1 MIYSSAF
8 YKINIPLLPVYISAS
23 TMDIKKDVKTRI
35 LTDIDFPPPYSSTT
49 GSQTLDVH
57 YRHWGSHVVVTDSAG
72 QELFVSQAR
81 SCTSTR
87 LEILNR
93 NKQLIGTSKCNDFTS
108 KITIQ
113 MDTGAGLDRAF
124 EIHNSRSVLGGSPK
138 YKSPAFDGNEMVWKN
153 KAMSSKIIY
162 DLIGSD
168 GVALAKFQS
177 DPRSEIGKLQIGE
190 ITGEERIDEVVVTL
204 LTLLHRKMRC
214 IQAGLIA
221 AIS

>member
-1 MIYSSAF
+1 
-8 YKINIPLLPVYISAS
+8 
-23 TMDIKKDVKTRI
+23 
-35 LTDIDFPPPYSSTT
+35 
-49 GSQTLDVH
+49 
-57 YRHWGSHVVVTDSAG
+57 
-72 QELFVSQAR
+72 
-81 SCTSTR
+81 
-87 LEILNR
+87 
-93 NKQLIGTSKCNDFTS
+93 
-108 KITIQ
+108 

-138 YKSPAFDGNEMVWKN
+138 YKSPAFGGNEMVWKN

-177 DPRSEIGKLQIGE
+177 DPRSKIGKLEIGE
-190 ITGEERIDEVVVTL
+190 ITGEERINEVVVTL

-214 IQAGLIA
+214 IQAGVIA